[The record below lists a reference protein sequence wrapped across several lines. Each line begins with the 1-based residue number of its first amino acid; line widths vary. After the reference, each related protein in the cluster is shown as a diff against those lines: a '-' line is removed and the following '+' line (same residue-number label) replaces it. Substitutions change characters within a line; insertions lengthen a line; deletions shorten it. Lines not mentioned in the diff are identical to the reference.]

1 MRATVVMAQLN
12 LLVGDID
19 GNARRIVESAREA
32 RSEFNADLV
41 VFPELSLTG
50 YPPEDLLL
58 RPSLS
63 RRIDRALAQIAEAG
77 IECPIVI
84 GFPQAADEGLFNAL
98 TVIDQGRRIATYHKQ
113 QLPNYQVFDEQRYFR
128 PGGSPCLV
136 ELFGAKVAF
145 TICED
150 LWREYPVLQAGN
162 AGADLLININASPFH
177 VDKTEDRK
185 SLLANRCRRGG
196 FPIIYVNLVGGQDEL
211 VFDGA
216 SLAVDAEGNTRV
228 LAPAFAEGLY
238 PVEIEVDE
246 REGACKL
253 ADGEMQPPATV
264 EEQIYQA
271 LVLGV
276 RDYVNKNGFP
286 GVVLGLSGGIDSA
299 LTLAVA
305 VDALGAERVQA
316 VMMPFAYTSD
326 LSKDAA
332 AGQAGALGVKF
343 SVIPIDGIYAEFI
356 AALADEF
363 AGAAADV
370 SEQNVQARSR
380 GVLLMAISNK
390 KGLLVLTTGNKSE
403 LAVGYATL
411 YGDMAGGFDVLKDV
425 SKTMVYR
432 LAEYR
437 NRLAGEAGE
446 VIPREVIERP
456 PSAELAPG
464 QVDADNLPPY
474 DILDSI
480 LERYVERD
488 WSANR
493 IVEDGFEEEVV
504 ARVVRMVD
512 RNEYKRRQGPP
523 GVRLTQKAFGRD
535 RRYPITNAWPPGD

>member
-1 MRATVVMAQLN
+1 MRARIVMAQLN
-12 LLVGDID
+12 FLVGDID
-19 GNARRIVESAREA
+19 GNTRRIVESAREA
-32 RSEFNADLV
+32 RSELDADLV

-63 RRIDRALAQIAEAG
+63 GRIDRALAKIAGAG

-84 GFPQAADEGLFNAL
+84 GFPQATAEGLFNAL

-136 ELFGAKVAF
+136 ELFGARVAF

-162 AGADLLININASPFH
+162 AGATLLININASPYH
-177 VDKTEDRK
+177 VDKTEERK
-185 SLLANRCRRGG
+185 LLLEKHCKRGG

-228 LAPAFAEGLY
+228 LAPAFEEGLY
-238 PVEIEVDE
+238 PVDIEVDE
-246 REGACKL
+246 RDGACKL
-253 ADGEMQPPATV
+253 ANGVMQPPAAV

-332 AGQAGALGVKF
+332 AGQARTLGVEF
-343 SVIPIDGIYAEFI
+343 SVIPIDEIYTAFI
-356 AALADEF
+356 TALADEF
-363 AGAAADV
+363 AGAAPDA
-370 SEQNVQARSR
+370 SEQNLQARCR

-390 KGLLVLTTGNKSE
+390 KGSLVLTTGNKSE

-425 SKTMVYR
+425 SKIMVYR

-437 NRLAGEAGE
+437 NRLADDTGEP
-446 VIPREVIERP
+446 IPREVIERP

-464 QVDADNLPPY
+464 QVDTDSLPPY
-474 DILDSI
+474 DVLDPI

-493 IVEDGFEEEVV
+493 IVEDGFDKDIV
-504 ARVVRMVD
+504 ARIIRMVD
-512 RNEYKRRQGPP
+512 RNEYKRRQSPP